1 MKEQQRKL
9 ALKARREMD
18 PEDREK
24 KSIRICSYLSSLP
37 EISNATVIFSYKA
50 TEEEVD
56 LSVFHTWCK
65 MNGKKLAFPFC
76 TRDGKM
82 EAYLPDA
89 AEEFIVGRYGILAP
103 DPDKSTLLTADQI
116 DVAVV
121 PVVAFDEKGNRCG
134 HGKGY
139 YDRYLKRS
147 NAYRVGVAFEVQK
160 VDQIVTDENDVA
172 MDTILT
178 ERTIY

>member
-1 MKEQQRKL
+1 MKDQQRKQ
-9 ALKARREMD
+9 ALKARREMNS
-18 PEDREK
+18 EEREK

-50 TEEEVD
+50 MEDEVD

-76 TRDGKM
+76 TKDGKM

-89 AEEFIVGRYGILAP
+89 SEDFLVGRYGILAP

-116 DVAVV
+116 DVVVV
-121 PVVAFDEKGNRCG
+121 PVVAFDKTGNRCG

-139 YDRYLKRS
+139 YDRYLKGC
-147 NAYRVGVAFEVQK
+147 NAYRIGVAFEAQK
-160 VDQIVTDENDVA
+160 VDRVVTDENDVP
-172 MDTILT
+172 MDTVLT
-178 ERTIY
+178 EHTIY